1 MYAGAD
7 GSYVRHAADT
17 GAEAIVVEAY
27 GWGNVNEAMHDA
39 IKYAIDKGVPVVV
52 ATKVYNGRTLPVY
65 GFQGWWQYAPEGRRV
80 FAGDLSGD
88 KARLLTML
96 ALPATKEQKRLQEY
110 FDK

>member
-1 MYAGAD
+1 
-7 GSYVRHAADT
+7 
-17 GAEAIVVEAY
+17 
-27 GWGNVNEAMHDA
+27 MHDA

-65 GFQGWWQYAPEGRRV
+65 GFKGGGNTLQK
-80 FAGDLSGD
+80 AGAFSRDLSGD

-96 ALPATKEQKRLQEY
+96 ALPTTKEQKRLQEY